1 MSRPVISPE
10 ASIIADPLRVRSWR
24 KAQGLARSVDGTLHA
39 ANVNGGTCDGC
50 GVLLEVLACF
60 CTVPRVSHLLGLGEQ
75 QAGG

>member
-50 GVLLEVLACF
+50 GVLLEGLWTISTTAGWESS
-60 CTVPRVSHLLGLGEQ
+60 RVTCVECRR
-75 QAGG
+75 